1 MASAM
6 VTLEAWGPGSY
17 IDHEAMRVRE
27 ASVSSTGHLNTGKDA
42 AMEETDA
49 EVQEAKRSTRAKRP
63 NPKYI
68 GNVWMN

>member
-1 MASAM
+1 MNRLNCS
-6 VTLEAWGPGSY
+6 LDILFGC
-17 IDHEAMRVRE
+17 
-27 ASVSSTGHLNTGKDA
+27 VSSTGHLNNTGKDA
-42 AMEETDA
+42 AMKEADA

>member
-1 MASAM
+1 VA
-6 VTLEAWGPGSY
+6 VN
-17 IDHEAMRVRE
+17 
-27 ASVSSTGHLNTGKDA
+27 STGHLNTGKDA
-42 AMEETDA
+42 AMEEADA